1 MARPARTR
9 WAVTNLACCPLRQRL
24 RLRLLTAGEPRLA
37 NYRRRG
43 ASERLRAPAGGVL
56 RRRLRAASSCIT
68 MDEKDIWPK
77 GGANSGH
84 QKDDGSHSQPGK
96 VLSYA

>member
-56 RRRLRAASSCIT
+56 RRRLRAASSS
-68 MDEKDIWPK
+68 KLWP
-77 GGANSGH
+77 SER
-84 QKDDGSHSQPGK
+84 
-96 VLSYA
+96 